1 MKNILYVLSAI
12 IIGALFAFIINS
24 YDEQTQKISADSNI
38 TCDLNTQNCNIS
50 YKGKE
55 IGFSFYPRPLE
66 AMVPLTL
73 KVEGLNGQYKNL
85 NARIYGL
92 NMDMGTIKANLENK
106 GNLYIGT
113 VVLSSCVVEVMN
125 YRLELYD
132 EDKQLGIYI
141 DFNLKS

>member
-92 NMDMGTIKANLENK
+92 NMDMGTIKANLENR

-132 EDKQLGIYI
+132 GDKQLGIYI

>member
-113 VVLSSCVVEVMN
+113 VVLSSCVVEMMN

-132 EDKQLGIYI
+132 GDKQLGIYI